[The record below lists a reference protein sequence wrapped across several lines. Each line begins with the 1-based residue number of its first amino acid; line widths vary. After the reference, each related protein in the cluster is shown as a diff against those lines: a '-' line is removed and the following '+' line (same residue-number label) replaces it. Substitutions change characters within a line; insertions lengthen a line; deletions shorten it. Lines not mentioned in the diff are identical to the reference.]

1 MTRLDAFGLLWPL
14 GDPHVRADL
23 GAARAVNVGETT
35 THFAREIPQ
44 ADHSGTGE
52 VARLRTHGGHSMITL
67 PENRQDRPGTAR
79 IARRIL
85 ARTRAIIPQRNAT
98 PSAAPPANSCAL
110 PARYQLRCGRNLRHT
125 LPGAEKMSRT
135 AKTFHQILARYKYN
149 PIRYLEAASNPR
161 QPESN

>member
-52 VARLRTHGGHSMITL
+52 VFEVAATRGH
-67 PENRQDRPGTAR
+67 R
-79 IARRIL
+79 IM
-85 ARTRAIIPQRNAT
+85 P
-98 PSAAPPANSCAL
+98 
-110 PARYQLRCGRNLRHT
+110 
-125 LPGAEKMSRT
+125 
-135 AKTFHQILARYKYN
+135 
-149 PIRYLEAASNPR
+149 
-161 QPESN
+161 